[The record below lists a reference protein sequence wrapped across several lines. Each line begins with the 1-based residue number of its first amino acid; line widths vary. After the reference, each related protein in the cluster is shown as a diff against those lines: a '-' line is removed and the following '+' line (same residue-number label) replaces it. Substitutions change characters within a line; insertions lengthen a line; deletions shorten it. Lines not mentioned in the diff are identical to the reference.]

1 MTMPIPG
8 TPATP
13 GAPAAP
19 EAGKSANTNL
29 IAQAGM
35 ALTPELE
42 ALGAKYG
49 LNKVETRFLGPLLKY
64 FEEPHIRELVINEP
78 GKVGYEFADGS
89 WKWVDAPELT
99 LPQLEDCARML
110 ANLSNEIFT
119 PQHPVLSCKMPG
131 GHRVQ
136 IVGGHHTTKHFTM
149 TVRIQHVKTFTLDS
163 FNLEPAV
170 KEQIIDLIRNKKTLL
185 ISGGTSTGKTSFMNA
200 ALKYIP
206 EHERL
211 ITLED
216 VPELD
221 VPHTNWAPLIFG
233 GANRDPSGRE
243 IKEMLNATLRMRP
256 DRILLGEIRKEN
268 AFAFCS
274 AINTGHDGSMATIHA
289 NSPEAAL
296 DAVINRVMLNGEIAD
311 SALNVLKR
319 QLENDIYAVVQLDRE
334 GPVVKG
340 RLKVLK

>member
-1 MTMPIPG
+1 M
-8 TPATP
+8 
-13 GAPAAP
+13 
-19 EAGKSANTNL
+19 SNL
-29 IAQAGM
+29 ISQAGS

-42 ALGAKYG
+42 ALGLKHG

-64 FEEPHIRELVINEP
+64 FEEPGIRELVINKP
-78 GKVGYEFADGS
+78 GSVGYEFADGS

-99 LPQLEDCARML
+99 LEQLEDCARML
-110 ANLSNEIFT
+110 ANLNNDIFT
-119 PQHPVLSCKMPG
+119 PQHPILSCKMPG

-136 IVGGHHTTKHFTM
+136 IVGGHNTTNKFTM
-149 TVRIQHVKTFTLDS
+149 TVRIAHVKTYTLDHFYLQPGVREKVIES
-163 FNLEPAV
+163 
-170 KEQIIDLIRNKKTLL
+170 IIGKKTLL

-206 EHERL
+206 MHERL

-221 VPHTNWAPLIFG
+221 VPHQNCAGLIFG
-233 GANRDPSGRE
+233 GANRDPTGKE
-243 IKEMLNATLRMRP
+243 IREMLNATLRMRP

-268 AFAFCS
+268 AFTFCS
-274 AINTGHDGSMATIHA
+274 AINTGHEGSMATIHA
-289 NSPEAAL
+289 NNPDAAL

-319 QLENDIYAVVQLDRE
+319 QLEADIYGVVQLVRE
-334 GPVVKG
+334 GPKVTGFFKQ
-340 RLKVLK
+340 LKP